1 MSAKEVIAEQF
12 ETNRSHLRAVAYRM
26 LGSLNEADDAVQE
39 AWLRLSRSESGD
51 IQNLG
56 GWLTTVVARV
66 CLDMLRSRKARSEE
80 TLETQA
86 AEPVAATGT
95 GVDPEQEAILA
106 ESVGL
111 ALLVVLDTLA
121 PAERLAFVLHDMF
134 AMPFEEIAPI
144 VGRSGDATRQLASRA
159 RRRVQGADR
168 VRQRGL
174 PLSELA
180 GQREVVD
187 AFLAAM
193 HAGDFEGLIAV
204 LDPEVVVRAE
214 SAEGVREI
222 RGARNWAKGAL
233 AYQARFRD
241 AQFARFMQ
249 PALVDGAVGIILA
262 PGGKLSRA
270 LRFTIAD
277 RKIREVEII
286 VNPERLRALDLAV
299 LSE

>member
-144 VGRSGDATRQLASRA
+144 VERSGDATRQLASRA